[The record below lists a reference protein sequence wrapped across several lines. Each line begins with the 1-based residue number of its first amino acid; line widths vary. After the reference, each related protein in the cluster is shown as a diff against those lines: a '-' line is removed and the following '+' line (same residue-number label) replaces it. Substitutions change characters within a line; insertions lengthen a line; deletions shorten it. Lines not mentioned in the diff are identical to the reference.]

1 MREREC
7 ERERER
13 KREYI
18 YYKNYDSVL
27 WYLPSYIIIFTIWER
42 KGTQTYIMWFMIIY
56 HDTCKRERERERE
69 SESEKERE
77 GKTSVYYKNYE
88 RVLWHLPS
96 YITIFTIRERR
107 ERLSDLWFLS

>member
-1 MREREC
+1 MRE
-7 ERERER
+7 
-13 KREYI
+13 KGNTNVYYVIYDYI
-18 YYKNYDSVL
+18 S
-27 WYLPSYIIIFTIWER
+27 WYLQER
-42 KGTQTYIMWFMIIY
+42 A
-56 HDTCKRERERERE
+56 RERE